1 MENNLIFV
9 YCVSNSPFERNL
21 TIEFKGLKTI
31 MINNF
36 HFPIKYVS
44 EDEFSEENFKINLSN
59 IQWMETHAKEHTD
72 VISMSMEN
80 NTVIPFK
87 FGTIFLSE
95 DSLKKF
101 VTDYSVSFNEN
112 FTQIKGKEEWAV
124 KIYCNI
130 KTLSEQIDE
139 LSEATAALE
148 KQIRASSPGKAY
160 LLERKKKQLIEEETN
175 RLCKHFGQIY
185 FDEFK
190 MISDSS
196 FLNNLLPKE
205 YTGRTDTMILN
216 ATFLV
221 CKNKVNDFKN
231 TSDTM
236 VEKGRNHGFSIET
249 TGPWPLFSFVTINEQ
264 L

>member
-1 MENNLIFV
+1 M
-9 YCVSNSPFERNL
+9 
-21 TIEFKGLKTI
+21 EFKGLKTI

-36 HFPIKYVS
+36 HLPVKYVS

-59 IQWMETHAKEHTD
+59 IQWVETHAMEHTD
-72 VISMSMEN
+72 VINMSMEN

-87 FGTIFLSE
+87 FGTIFRSE

-101 VTDYSVSFNEN
+101 VTDHSITFNEN
-112 FTQIKGKEEWAV
+112 FTQIKEKEEWTV

-139 LSEATAALE
+139 LSEPCAALE
-148 KQIRASSPGKAY
+148 KKIMASSPGKAY
-160 LLERKKKQLIEEETN
+160 LLERKKIILIENEVE
-175 RLCKHFGQIY
+175 RLCKNFGQTY
-185 FDEFK
+185 YDEFK
-190 MISDSS
+190 LVSEETC
-196 FLNNLLPKE
+196 LNNLLPKE
-205 YTGRTDTMILN
+205 HTGKTETMILN

-221 CKNKVNDFKN
+221 WKNKVKDFKN

-236 VEKGRNHGFSIET
+236 VEKARNHGFSIET